1 MDGRDK
7 PAVLGVDSFLAVEDQ
22 KLGFAGRELHLI
34 LGTVVHC
41 QVQEELELER
51 DASKVINYFNDH
63 NDVLTT
69 K

>member
-22 KLGFAGRELHLI
+22 KLGFAGRELNLI

-41 QVQEELELER
+41 QVQEELELV
-51 DASKVINYFNDH
+51 DVIGA
-63 NDVLTT
+63 LQEEQL
-69 K
+69 